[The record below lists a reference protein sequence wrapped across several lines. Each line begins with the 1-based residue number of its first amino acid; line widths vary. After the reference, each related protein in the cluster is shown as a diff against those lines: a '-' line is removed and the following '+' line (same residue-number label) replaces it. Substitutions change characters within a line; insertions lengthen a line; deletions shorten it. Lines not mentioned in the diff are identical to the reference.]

1 LGAVVASIVTINRP
15 TMLGSRND
23 LPCDVHASYATGL
36 PPTFWSLFQ
45 EPDKRVLRNCE
56 VLFTAIF
63 GETPDDPRVCH
74 EPLSAVAGVAALTAR
89 A

>member
-1 LGAVVASIVTINRP
+1 
-15 TMLGSRND
+15 
-23 LPCDVHASYATGL
+23 L

-45 EPDKRVLRNCE
+45 ELDKRVLRNCE

-74 EPLSAVAGVAALTAR
+74 ELLSAVAGVAALTAR